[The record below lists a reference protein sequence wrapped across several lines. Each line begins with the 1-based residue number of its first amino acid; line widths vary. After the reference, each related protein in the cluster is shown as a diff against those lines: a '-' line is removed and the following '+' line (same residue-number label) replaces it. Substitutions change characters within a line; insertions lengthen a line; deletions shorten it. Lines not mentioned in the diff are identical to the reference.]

1 MIPLRDNRRGHAVP
15 FVTGALIGICILVF
29 LWELSLGRDELRQ
42 VIYIYGLIPAVLFR
56 GGGVSPAIV
65 LSPEAVVILTSMFL
79 HANLLHLGG
88 NVLYLWIFGN
98 NVEKAMG
105 GFRFTLFYLLCGAI
119 AALGYGLFDPRST
132 VPMIGAS
139 GAISGVLGAYLLL
152 YPYARVLIFLPF
164 GIFSQVIRLPAFW
177 VLWFWFIFQ
186 LMSLTLSEGQQGGV
200 AWIAH
205 VGGFVAG
212 MALIP
217 VFKHRDVPL
226 LQPRH
231 GSRRWYR
238 KRER

>member
-1 MIPLRDNRRGHAVP
+1 M
-15 FVTGALIGICILVF
+15 VF
-29 LWELSLGRDELRQ
+29 LWELSLGRGELRQ
-42 VIYIYGLIPAVLFR
+42 VIYGYGLVPAVLFR
-56 GGGVSPAIV
+56 GVGVSPELV

-79 HANLLHLGG
+79 HADLFHLGG

-119 AALGYGLFDPRST
+119 GALGYGLFDPRST

-152 YPYARVLIFLPF
+152 YPYARILIFLPLV
-164 GIFSQVIRLPAFW
+164 SQVIRLPAFW

-205 VGGFVAG
+205 VSGFVAG
-212 MALIP
+212 MALIRI
-217 VFKHRDVPL
+217 FKHRDVRL
-226 LQPRH
+226 FQPRH
-231 GSRRWYR
+231 GSRRWHR
-238 KRER
+238 KLER